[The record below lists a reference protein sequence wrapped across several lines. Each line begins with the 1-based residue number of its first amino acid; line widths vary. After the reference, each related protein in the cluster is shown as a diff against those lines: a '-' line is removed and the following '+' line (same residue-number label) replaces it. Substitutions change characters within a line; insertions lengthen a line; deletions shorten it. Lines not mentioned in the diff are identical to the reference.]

1 MNIATLLAVGSGGFI
16 GASLRYLI
24 NNYISHNY
32 PHSIPY
38 GILFVNLFGSL
49 IMGAVFA
56 LFTVTSIFSNDTRVY
71 SFITTGILG
80 ALTTYST
87 FALDSFILL
96 NSGHYGAAGINMA
109 LNLFGTVLCAGVGF
123 LGVKFLFSYF

>member
-16 GASLRYLI
+16 GASLRYVI

-32 PHSIPY
+32 AHSLPY
-38 GILFVNLFGSL
+38 GILFVNVFGSF
-49 IMGAVFA
+49 IMGVMFGI
-56 LFTVTSIFSNDTRVY
+56 FTFTSICSQDTRIY
-71 SFITTGILG
+71 TFITTGMLG

-96 NSGHYGAAGINMA
+96 HTGHYGAAALNMV
-109 LNLFGTVLCAGVGF
+109 LNLFGTVLFAGIGF
-123 LGVKFLFSYF
+123 LSIKFIVSL